1 MAVKP
6 IPEARLELA
15 RLQSTDFKSV
25 ASTDSATQVYLI
37 RIIEYLSFVNS
48 MGSMRDDYTNPGYG
62 FDMYGA
68 PNTNNDPLRNVNT
81 GYGNMQP
88 PATLEGGFGRI
99 MHHVY
104 NDGYLSDENFIPK
117 YTDRI
122 INDGYS
128 NMDETYK
135 TVPIPFRTPEINE
148 TAGQNA
154 DKPIPYT
161 TPGAILGA
169 VTGGPFTVADEGGQA
184 KINPMGGFSVTGSN
198 YGINLSPHNIGAS
211 YRSDDRKTQFTAGVT
226 PLGNN
231 NFGVNAGLTYKPQDD
246 VTNNVVING
255 LPKPNINETPSFDP
269 DNNGQDF
276 LTSLLREGGVVP
288 GGGTGGLSGRGPLRL
303 GAY

>member
-1 MAVKP
+1 M
-6 IPEARLELA
+6 
-15 RLQSTDFKSV
+15 
-25 ASTDSATQVYLI
+25 
-37 RIIEYLSFVNS
+37 
-48 MGSMRDDYTNPGYG
+48 MREDYTNPAYG
-62 FDMYGA
+62 FDQYGA
-68 PNTNNDPLRNVNT
+68 PNINNDPVRDVNT
-81 GYGNMQP
+81 GYANVQP

-99 MHHVY
+99 MHHIY

-117 YTDRI
+117 YTDRV
-122 INDGYS
+122 INNGYS
-128 NMDETYK
+128 NMDDAYK

-161 TPGAILGA
+161 TPGAVLGA
-169 VTGGPFTVADEGGQA
+169 VTGGPFTVADENGRATITRNGV
-184 KINPMGGFSVTGSN
+184 KLGDNNYEIELNP
-198 YGINLSPHNIGAS
+198 YNIGGS
-211 YRSDDRKTQFTAGVT
+211 YTTNDRKTQVNFGVT
-226 PLGNN
+226 PLSGD
-231 NFGVNAGLTYKPQDD
+231 NFAVRAGVTLNPQDQ

-255 LPKPNINETPSFDP
+255 LPKPNINEASSFDP

>member
-62 FDMYGA
+62 FDRRGA
-68 PNTNNDPLRNVNT
+68 PNLNNDPLMDVRT
-81 GYGNMQP
+81 GYGSMQP

-99 MHHVY
+99 MHHLY

-117 YTDRI
+117 YTDRV

-128 NMDETYK
+128 NMDDAYK

-161 TPGAILGA
+161 TPGAVLGA
-169 VTGGPFTVADEGGQA
+169 VTGSPFTVADEGGQA
-184 KINPMGGFSVTGSN
+184 TINPRGGFSVTGSN

-211 YRSDDRKTQFTAGVT
+211 YRTNDGKTQFTAGVS
-226 PLGNN
+226 PLGGD
-231 NFGVNAGLTYKPQDD
+231 NFGVNAGFTHNPKDP
-246 VTNNVVING
+246 VSNRIVIEG
-255 LPKPNINETPSFDP
+255 LPNQGSNQTTSFDP
-269 DNNGQDF
+269 ENNPQDF
-276 LTSLLREGGVVP
+276 LIMRMREQGVVP
-288 GGGTGGLSGRGPLRL
+288 GGGTGGSTRL

>member
-37 RIIEYLSFVNS
+37 RIVEYLLFVNI
-48 MGSMRDDYTNPGYG
+48 MGSMREDYANPGYG

-68 PNTNNDPLRNVNT
+68 PNSNNDPLRNVNT

-99 MHHVY
+99 MHHIY

-117 YTDRI
+117 YTDKM
-122 INDGYS
+122 INDKKP
-128 NMDETYK
+128 NIDEAYK

-148 TAGQNA
+148 NAGQA
-154 DKPIPYT
+154 STKPIPYT
-161 TPGAILGA
+161 TPGAVLGA
-169 VTGGPFTVADEGGQA
+169 LTGGPFTVADEGGQA
-184 KINPMGGFSVTGSN
+184 TISSRGDVSFTGSN
-198 YGINLSPHNIGAS
+198 YGVNLGPHNIGAS
-211 YRSDDRKTQFTAGVT
+211 YKTGDGKTQFTAGVS
-226 PLGNN
+226 PLGGD
-231 NFGVNAGLTYKPQDD
+231 NFGVNVGFTH
-246 VTNNVVING
+246 NNLDPVSNSIVIEG
-255 LPKPNINETPSFDP
+255 LPNQNINETPSFDP
-269 DNNGQDF
+269 DKNGQDF
-276 LTSLLREGGVVP
+276 LTSLMREKGVVP